1 MNIWLQLVIQTG
13 FSYLATI
20 AFAICVNIPRR
31 ALNSCGICG
40 TAGWLTYWLLYNLGS
55 GRMVANVAGSL
66 LLGVMGIIFA
76 RRKRMPAI
84 LFNIPGI
91 VPLVPG
97 ATAYQAV
104 HEMVFGS
111 ADQAIIYTF
120 RVAMV
125 AGAIAVGFM
134 LTSLLD
140 EIWRHFRQHQQQ
152 NLLDKN
158 SH

>member
-1 MNIWLQLVIQTG
+1 MNIWLQILIQTS

-20 AFAICVNIPRR
+20 AFAICINIPRR
-31 ALNSCGICG
+31 ALNSCGLCG
-40 TAGWLTYWLLYNLGS
+40 AVGWLAYWLLFNMGA
-55 GRMVANVAGSL
+55 GRMLANVVGSF

-76 RRKRMPAI
+76 RRKKMPAI

-111 ADQAIIYTF
+111 ADQAIVYTF

-134 LTSLLD
+134 LTSLAS
-140 EIWRHFRQHQQQ
+140 EVWAYWRRRQQLPKKE
-152 NLLDKN
+152 N
-158 SH
+158 